1 MEDDLESLREFQDSV
16 SRVREH
22 SDNVW
27 VLGDFNLPMLSWPE
41 SSPEMKPDCSHK
53 QVYDFFLSTIAD
65 YNFTQVVTEPTRKD
79 NILDLFLTTNPTLI
93 NKVNCS
99 PGLGDHDV
107 VSAEALLKPT
117 LHKQKPRKV
126 FIFSKADWPTL
137 KAKMKLYQQSF
148 LSNHYGQTVE
158 QLWSD
163 FTTTLDK
170 LVQECIPAKLIR
182 GKSSLPWITQE
193 IKRLIRKRDSLY
205 RKFKRSG
212 DSDIK
217 TKFQTLR
224 QQIKKKIKD
233 SYQAYLENLLG
244 LNDEDSK
251 CDSKKL
257 FSFLKN
263 SRCDQ
268 QGTPPLKHD
277 NILYSDTKTKA
288 NLFNQQF
295 NSVFTPK
302 EPLSLSRLASMRV
315 QDLKKAGGLPSDTTP
330 DSLQDSATNMPEIN
344 ISENGLM
351 KLLQNLKPGK
361 AAGPDKL
368 KPLLLRELREEI
380 APIIQIIFDRSL
392 KTGKLPA
399 DWMKA
404 NVMPVFKKGDK
415 SLAAN
420 YRPISLTCIL
430 CKVLEHILAS
440 NIVKHLDGQGILYDL
455 QHGFREKRSCETQ
468 LIMLIEDLARNAS
481 VGKQT
486 DIILLDF
493 SKAFDKVN
501 HSKLLWKLHQYGIR
515 GHVLNWVRAFL
526 GSRSQR
532 VVIEGEESES
542 IPVTSG
548 VPQGSVLGPILFL
561 IYINDLPDEVC
572 SQVRLFADDT
582 ALYLTMESED
592 SGSTLQ
598 SDLDILSMWETRWDM
613 EFNPSKCQVVHVAG
627 SKRPVKR
634 DYILHGQVLESVTC
648 AKYLGVDISCSLTW
662 NSHIDRITG
671 SANRTLGFVRRNI
684 KTRMS
689 KVRETA
695 YNTLVRPQLEYASAV
710 WDPHNK
716 NRISQIE
723 QVQRRAARWT
733 VSNFDRKA
741 SVTKI
746 VQDLGWR
753 TLDQR
758 RADARLCL
766 FFKILHGLVA
776 VPLPDYIQ
784 HSTRISRYCHSM
796 TFRQVSTSTD
806 YYKYSFFPLAIVQWN
821 ALPQSVA
828 CLQSLEV
835 FKTTVCKLQHSRP

>member
-1 MEDDLESLREFQDSV
+1 MSFEGQDPSRVEDDLESLREFQDSV
-16 SRVREH
+16 SRIREH

-53 QVYDFFLSTIAD
+53 QVYDFYLSTIAD

-93 NKVNCS
+93 NKVHCS
-99 PGLGDHDV
+99 PGRGDHDV

-117 LHKQKPRKV
+117 LHKQKPCKV

-158 QLWSD
+158 QLWTD

-212 DSDIK
+212 DSDMK

-233 SYQAYLENLLG
+233 SYQAYLENLLC

-268 QGTPPLKHD
+268 QGIPPLKHD

-295 NSVFTPK
+295 NSVFIPK
-302 EPLSLSRLASMRV
+302 EPLSLSRLALMRV

-330 DSLQDSATNMPEIN
+330 DSLQDSVTNMPEIN
-344 ISENGLM
+344 ISGNGLM

-392 KTGKLPA
+392 KTGKLSA

-501 HSKLLWKLHQYGIR
+501 HSKLLWKLHQYGIH

-572 SQVRLFADDT
+572 SEVRLFADDT

-648 AKYLGVDISCSLTW
+648 AKYLGVDISGSLTW
-662 NSHIDRITG
+662 NSHIDRITA
-671 SANRTLGFVRRNI
+671 SANRTLGFV
-684 KTRMS
+684 
-689 KVRETA
+689 
-695 YNTLVRPQLEYASAV
+695 
-710 WDPHNK
+710 
-716 NRISQIE
+716 
-723 QVQRRAARWT
+723 AA
-733 VSNFDRKA
+733 
-741 SVTKI
+741 
-746 VQDLGWR
+746 
-753 TLDQR
+753 
-758 RADARLCL
+758 
-766 FFKILHGLVA
+766 
-776 VPLPDYIQ
+776 
-784 HSTRISRYCHSM
+784 
-796 TFRQVSTSTD
+796 
-806 YYKYSFFPLAIVQWN
+806 
-821 ALPQSVA
+821 
-828 CLQSLEV
+828 
-835 FKTTVCKLQHSRP
+835 

>member
-1 MEDDLESLREFQDSV
+1 MSNSFSALDTSQSPLTSTPGKKLSRAFAKKQTPKKLKVLNINFQSVVNKVQEFHCLLDTENPDIVVGTESWLSPDIASSEIFPEGYHSFRADRKSKSKRSGGVFILVRNSLICTEQPQFQTNCEILWVKIEISGSRPLFVGAYYRRVEDDLESLREFQDSV

-158 QLWSD
+158 QLWTD

-268 QGTPPLKHD
+268 QGIPPLKHD

-315 QDLKKAGGLPSDTTP
+315 QDLKKAGGLPSDTTR
-330 DSLQDSATNMPEIN
+330 TH
-344 ISENGLM
+344 
-351 KLLQNLKPGK
+351 
-361 AAGPDKL
+361 
-368 KPLLLRELREEI
+368 
-380 APIIQIIFDRSL
+380 
-392 KTGKLPA
+392 
-399 DWMKA
+399 
-404 NVMPVFKKGDK
+404 
-415 SLAAN
+415 
-420 YRPISLTCIL
+420 Y
-430 CKVLEHILAS
+430 
-440 NIVKHLDGQGILYDL
+440 
-455 QHGFREKRSCETQ
+455 
-468 LIMLIEDLARNAS
+468 
-481 VGKQT
+481 
-486 DIILLDF
+486 
-493 SKAFDKVN
+493 
-501 HSKLLWKLHQYGIR
+501 
-515 GHVLNWVRAFL
+515 
-526 GSRSQR
+526 
-532 VVIEGEESES
+532 
-542 IPVTSG
+542 
-548 VPQGSVLGPILFL
+548 
-561 IYINDLPDEVC
+561 
-572 SQVRLFADDT
+572 
-582 ALYLTMESED
+582 
-592 SGSTLQ
+592 
-598 SDLDILSMWETRWDM
+598 
-613 EFNPSKCQVVHVAG
+613 
-627 SKRPVKR
+627 
-634 DYILHGQVLESVTC
+634 
-648 AKYLGVDISCSLTW
+648 
-662 NSHIDRITG
+662 
-671 SANRTLGFVRRNI
+671 RTLRQ
-684 KTRMS
+684 TC
-689 KVRETA
+689 
-695 YNTLVRPQLEYASAV
+695 
-710 WDPHNK
+710 
-716 NRISQIE
+716 
-723 QVQRRAARWT
+723 QRLT
-733 VSNFDRKA
+733 SPKM
-741 SVTKI
+741 
-746 VQDLGWR
+746 DL
-753 TLDQR
+753 
-758 RADARLCL
+758 
-766 FFKILHGLVA
+766 
-776 VPLPDYIQ
+776 
-784 HSTRISRYCHSM
+784 
-796 TFRQVSTSTD
+796 
-806 YYKYSFFPLAIVQWN
+806 
-821 ALPQSVA
+821 
-828 CLQSLEV
+828 
-835 FKTTVCKLQHSRP
+835 